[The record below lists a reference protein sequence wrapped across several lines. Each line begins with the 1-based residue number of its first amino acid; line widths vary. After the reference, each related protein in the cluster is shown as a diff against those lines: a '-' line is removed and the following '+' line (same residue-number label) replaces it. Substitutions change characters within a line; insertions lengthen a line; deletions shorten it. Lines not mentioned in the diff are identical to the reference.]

1 MNRRAFVTAVRLSG
15 FRRLAYG
22 ARRAVVVPLLL
33 FFSVVLSGC
42 ASMLPAPPQVT
53 VRLATNTATAY
64 YSVRATTTDK
74 IFEEIKASGLREENG
89 RFAAGL
95 ASAKSEIRWTA
106 RETGA
111 LCTPQS
117 VTIALDIVVTLPRH
131 EHANDLTQDLRE
143 RWEHFSASV
152 VQHEQGHVDIF
163 VKGANAAKASID
175 AVLKKWVS
183 CADLERTLRR
193 LWEIHEAET
202 EKAQREFD
210 AADRARLDEDRKPL
224 QAAIDAKQARLTSLT
239 AEIRQI
245 DMTLRALS
253 SQAGAVREHMS
264 VVRADIAKVN
274 GTCSRPTDGVEALCQ
289 YHNVLAANHNAIAAE
304 HASVVAQRNKLA
316 DEHRVLVESINE
328 QIETLNWVY

>member
-22 ARRAVVVPLLL
+22 ARREVVVPLLL

-202 EKAQREFD
+202 EKAQ
-210 AADRARLDEDRKPL
+210 
-224 QAAIDAKQARLTSLT
+224 
-239 AEIRQI
+239 I